1 VVLLEQPERP
11 RVPAMAKAIPAVSR
25 RFMELDDLTKPILTK
40 SGGDGDFFG
49 FL

>member
-1 VVLLEQPERP
+1 
-11 RVPAMAKAIPAVSR
+11 MAKAMPAVSR
-25 RFMELDDLTKPILTK
+25 RFMELDDLTNPILTK